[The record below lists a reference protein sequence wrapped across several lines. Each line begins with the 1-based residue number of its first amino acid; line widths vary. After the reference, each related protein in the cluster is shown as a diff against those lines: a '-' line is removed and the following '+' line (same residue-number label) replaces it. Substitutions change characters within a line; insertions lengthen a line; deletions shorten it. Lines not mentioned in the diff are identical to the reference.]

1 MTIRRVLRPA
11 AHALALVG
19 LVAGFT
25 ALPTARA
32 AAQDVIQLTNG
43 DHLTGQLLHVRD
55 GVWTLKYAGG
65 EVKLSADDIA
75 SFTSGGDVGIRLA
88 DGTITAGR
96 VTVAGGE
103 MRFMQTDGTSRVI
116 TAGDIAALGS
126 ATDLAALREV
136 HVGFL
141 SPIGRFWSAN
151 IGAGFANSA
160 GNSRSRGANGDL
172 KVQRATS
179 KDRLAFGFGAAAQWA
194 PNDAGD
200 LVQVVKQYYGSGRL
214 DVFVSKA
221 VFLFAGTLQEIDT
234 FQGIDLRSNYD
245 AGLGYQVLS
254 GSPTD
259 LRFNL
264 AGGLRVENFTPAA
277 GDTTTSTPIWSAGSQ
292 LKQKLGPFA
301 LDWSVRWTP
310 AVDDLKNYRLLSD
323 AGLSTT
329 ILKGLGF
336 RIGSRNQYNN
346 TPPAGIKK
354 HDWLF
359 TTNLTYA
366 LGG

>member
-1 MTIRRVLRPA
+1 MTIRHVLR
-11 AHALALVG
+11 HATRALVLVG
-19 LVAGFT
+19 LLAGFT
-25 ALPTARA
+25 ALWSASA

-43 DHLTGQLLHVRD
+43 DHLTGQLLRVRD

-65 EVKLSADDIA
+65 ELKLSADDIA

-96 VTVAGGE
+96 VTVAGGQ
-103 MRFMQTDGTSRVI
+103 MQFVQTGGTSRVI

-136 HVGFL
+136 HIGFL
-141 SPIGRFWSAN
+141 SPLGRFWSAS
-151 IGAGFANSA
+151 IGAGFANSS
-160 GNSRSRGANGDL
+160 GNSRSRGVNGNL
-172 KVQRATS
+172 RVQRATS

-200 LVQVVKQYYGSGRL
+200 LVQVMKQYYGSGRL

-221 VFLFAGTLQEIDT
+221 FFLFAGSLQEIDK
-234 FQGIDLRSNYD
+234 FQGLDLRSNYD

-264 AGGLRVENFTPAA
+264 SSGLRVENFTPAA
-277 GDTTTSTPIWSAGSQ
+277 GDSTTSTPIWSAGSQ
-292 LKQKLGPFA
+292 LKQKLGPFD
-301 LDWSVRWTP
+301 LDWSIHWTP

-359 TTNLTYA
+359 TTNLTYV

>member
-1 MTIRRVLRPA
+1 MTIRYGA
-11 AHALALVG
+11 KLALVG
-19 LVAGFT
+19 MLAGFMV
-25 ALPTARA
+25 LRPTAA
-32 AAQDVIQLTNG
+32 TAQDVIQLTNG
-43 DHLTGQLLHVRD
+43 DHLTGQLLRVRD

-65 EVKLSADDIA
+65 ELKLSAADIT
-75 SFTSGGDVGIRLA
+75 SFTSGGDVGVRLA
-88 DGTITAGR
+88 DGTIAAGR
-96 VTVAGGE
+96 VTVTGGQ
-103 MRFMQTDGTSRVI
+103 MQFVQADGTSSVI
-116 TAGDIAALGS
+116 AAGDIAALGS
-126 ATDLAALREV
+126 PTDLAALREV
-136 HVGFL
+136 HIGFL

-151 IGAGFANSA
+151 IGAGFANTT
-160 GNSRSRGANGDL
+160 GNSRSRGVNGDL

-179 KDRLAFGFGAAAQWA
+179 KDRLTFGFGTAAQWA

-221 VFLFAGTLQEIDT
+221 FFLFAGSSQEIDK
-234 FQGIDLRSNYD
+234 FQGLDLRSNYD
-245 AGLGYQVLS
+245 AGFGYQVLS

-277 GDTTTSTPIWSAGSQ
+277 GDSTASTPIWSAGSQ
-292 LKQKLGPFA
+292 LKQKLGPFD
-301 LDWSVRWTP
+301 LDWSIRWTP

-336 RIGSRNQYNN
+336 RVGSRNQYNN
-346 TPPAGIKK
+346 TPPVGIKK